1 MAGKRHG
8 MASVMGRV
16 MQSIGLSIAGGHQQ
30 GEPCDK
36 DQSDARSGRH
46 GSCNCF
52 ALSCHFVSP
61 NPVTPDRGLLVLQ
74 AGLLAG
80 GMMICLLPGFPV
92 AYDRPKPLTV
102 AGAALV
108 LGPDMGHPHQ
118 IPVSVPNALHPMNTL
133 QEHLWLA

>member
-8 MASVMGRV
+8 MASVMSRI
-16 MQSIGLSIAGGHQQ
+16 MQGIGLSIAGGHKQ

-92 AYDRPKPLTV
+92 VYDRPKPLTV